1 MKALI
6 ATAVALVFATSASA
20 ANNGTV
26 ALRVCSVTRT
36 AQSAKP
42 IRSSADIMPRVFVNG
57 RPLAGEQIGKWSAR
71 WSGYGVVAQ
80 FWQSRRFAPFT
91 FRVASVRSDCANV
104 RLNYV
109 LR

>member
-6 ATAVALVFATSASA
+6 AATVALVFTASASA
-20 ANNGTV
+20 TSNTIAV
-26 ALRVCSVTRT
+26 RVCSVTQS
-36 AQSAKP
+36 AQSAKS
-42 IRSSADIMPRVFVNG
+42 IRSGTKVMPRVFVNG
-57 RPLAGEQIGKWSAR
+57 HPLNGQSLSKRSAR

-80 FWQSRRFAPFT
+80 LWQSRRFAPLV

-104 RLNYV
+104 RLDYI